1 MRICSNWKDIV
12 SYSGN
17 TVNLSRKN
25 TKQISFTYN
34 VLKIKERKILQVVG
48 TKTKQTKKRSYFQR
62 SKRMLKDDENQMT
75 VE

>member
-1 MRICSNWKDIV
+1 MV

-25 TKQISFTYN
+25 AKQVSFTYN

-48 TKTKQTKKRSYFQR
+48 TKTKQKKKRAYFQR
-62 SKRMLKDDENQMT
+62 SKRMLKDDGNQMT

>member
-1 MRICSNWKDIV
+1 MRICSNRKDMV

-25 TKQISFTYN
+25 AKQVSFTYN

-48 TKTKQTKKRSYFQR
+48 TKTKQKKKESLF
-62 SKRMLKDDENQMT
+62 SKEQENA
-75 VE
+75 ER